1 MHKPSSKY
9 QKRKIQHSS
18 FIGALISNMKF
29 ASNTLLKTEHLNTSV
44 NIILSPKY
52 FKSIHILDLGSWFN
66 ILSSFE
72 LGTTHF

>member
-29 ASNTLLKTEHLNTSV
+29 ASNTLLKTEHT
-44 NIILSPKY
+44 
-52 FKSIHILDLGSWFN
+52 
-66 ILSSFE
+66 
-72 LGTTHF
+72 